1 VKIEALDHVA
11 LWTHDR
17 DTLARFLCEHLGMHE
32 IERTD
37 AFTLVGADARRGKL
51 TLFAAEDER
60 RPGLLRR
67 IGFAVPDLGRALAR
81 LPRVQAVERVSSRE
95 AHFRGPGG
103 LALGVVERADVGEY
117 DIDHVAFAVSD
128 AAPAR
133 TELLGFG
140 FELKGARLAASSAFV
155 DLVEGRVDDAERP
168 LFNHLGLRVRS
179 AEEHIAEARKRGL
192 EIADV
197 VDAPNTYAL
206 FVYGPERIKLE
217 YVEHKASF
225 ALA

>member
-1 VKIEALDHVA
+1 MKIEALDHVA

-17 DTLARFLCEHLGMHE
+17 DTVARFLCDHMGMHE

-51 TLFAAEDER
+51 TLFAAEGER
-60 RPGLLRR
+60 RPGRLRR
-67 IGFAVPDLGRALAR
+67 VAFAVPKLARALAR
-81 LPRVQAVERVSSRE
+81 LPRDQVVQRVGPRE
-95 AHFRGPGG
+95 ARFDGPGK
-103 LALGVVERADVGEY
+103 LALGLVERRDVAEH

-128 AAPAR
+128 AAAAR
-133 TELLGFG
+133 IELLGLG
-140 FELKGARLAASSAFV
+140 FELEGDRLAAGSAFV
-155 DLVEGRVDDAERP
+155 DLLEEPIDDGGRP

-179 AEEHIAEARKRGL
+179 ADEHIAEAVRRGL
-192 EIADV
+192 EIADI
-197 VDAPNTYAL
+197 VDAPNTHAL

-225 ALA
+225 ALT